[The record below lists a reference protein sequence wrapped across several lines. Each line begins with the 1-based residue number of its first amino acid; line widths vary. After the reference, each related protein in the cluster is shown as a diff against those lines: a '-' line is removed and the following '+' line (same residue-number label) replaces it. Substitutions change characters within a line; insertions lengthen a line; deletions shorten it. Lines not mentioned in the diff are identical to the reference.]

1 MHAHAHRTL
10 FPSGHGEFVH
20 KPPQLFIYI
29 VLELKGIKFSQVI
42 FCISDLFLFL
52 LSSRTIKKW
61 PCSCEINLYIVAVPA
76 VILEPGHSFPDTVV
90 GRQRL
95 SYVMRAWFQ
104 LENNLAAELLK
115 DGCAHCQ
122 VLQSLSFQWWTWLGV
137 WPRGVARTVSLPP
150 VSGVLFFFS
159 YLTLR
164 CEFLLLRVHVSYFS
178 LLT

>member
-1 MHAHAHRTL
+1 MHIEHCL
-10 FPSGHGEFVH
+10 PSGHGEFVH

-42 FCISDLFLFL
+42 FYISDLFLFL

-61 PCSCEINLYIVAVPA
+61 PCLCEINLYIVVVPA
-76 VILEPGHSFPDTVV
+76 VILEPGHSFPNTVV

-122 VLQSLSFQWWTWLGV
+122 VLSFQWWTWPGV
-137 WPRGVARTVSLPP
+137 WPKGVARTVSLPP